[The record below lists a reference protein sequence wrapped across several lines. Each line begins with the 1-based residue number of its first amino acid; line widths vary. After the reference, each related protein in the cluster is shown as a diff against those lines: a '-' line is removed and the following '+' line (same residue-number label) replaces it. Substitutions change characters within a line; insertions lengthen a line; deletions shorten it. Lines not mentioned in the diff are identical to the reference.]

1 MNRQRNRKMVPY
13 K

>member
-1 MNRQRNRKMVPY
+1 MNRQRNRKMVLY